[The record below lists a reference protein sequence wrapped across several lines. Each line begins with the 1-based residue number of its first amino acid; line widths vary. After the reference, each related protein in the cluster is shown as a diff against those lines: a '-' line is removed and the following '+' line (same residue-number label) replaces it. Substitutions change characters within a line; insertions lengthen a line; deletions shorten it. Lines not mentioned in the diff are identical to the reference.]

1 MTTTVFISYSRA
13 DMEVV
18 DWLKRLRMY
27 FAPLGQRGTLDIW
40 DDGRIVPGTLWQ
52 AEIERALEAAG
63 AAVLVVGPGFLA
75 SPFVQDHELPRLL
88 DATARR
94 GLKLFPL
101 IVGYCAWKA
110 IGLGS
115 LQSFNPPDHP
125 LESLAPAQAN
135 KVMNEMA
142 IAVDASLRTLVPKT
156 PESPTRSNGA
166 SPRLWQA
173 MQRMSLA
180 LSDSRTAFTAQAR
193 RRDSLVAALERR
205 LGFHNE
211 LEYEKFFL
219 RHHAELIAAER
230 FEFDQMRAMTEGPMH
245 DGNRAMLEVLEQQP
259 ALLDALPGMTAL
271 RQHLVFWLNKY
282 ERVFKINPA
291 MCLLYVGVED
301 GVPFPND
308 VDGAVGAWLRE
319 NAAMG
324 G

>member
-27 FAPLGQRGTLDIW
+27 FAPFGQRGTLDTW

-52 AEIERALEAAG
+52 AEIEHALEAAG

-75 SPFVQDHELPRLL
+75 SPFVQNHELPRLL
-88 DATARR
+88 DAAAGR

-110 IGLGS
+110 IELGR
-115 LQSFNPPDHP
+115 LQSFNPPDLP
-125 LESLAPAQAN
+125 LESLVPAQAN

-142 IAVDASLRTLVPKT
+142 IAVDAALRSLVPTT
-156 PESPTRSNGA
+156 PKAAINTSGAAPT
-166 SPRLWQA
+166 LWQA
-173 MQRMSLA
+173 MRRMSLA
-180 LSDSRTAFTAQAR
+180 LGDSRMAFTAQAH
-193 RRDSLVAALERR
+193 RRDTLVAALETR
-205 LGFHNE
+205 LAFHNE
-211 LEYEKFFL
+211 LEYERFFL
-219 RHHAELIAAER
+219 RHHAELDAAER
-230 FEFDQMRAMTEGPMH
+230 FEFDQIRAMTEGPMH
-245 DGNRAMLEVLEQQP
+245 ESNRTMLGVLEQHP
-259 ALLDALPGMTAL
+259 ALLDALPSMTAL

-282 ERVFKINPA
+282 ERVFKANPA

-301 GVPFPND
+301 GVPFPSD
-308 VDGAVGAWLRE
+308 IDGAVKTWLRE
-319 NAAMG
+319 NAAIG